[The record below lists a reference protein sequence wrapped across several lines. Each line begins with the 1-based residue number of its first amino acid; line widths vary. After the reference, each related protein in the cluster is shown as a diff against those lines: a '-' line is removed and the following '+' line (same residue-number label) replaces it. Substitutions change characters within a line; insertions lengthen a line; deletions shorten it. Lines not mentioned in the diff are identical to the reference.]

1 MYKSVRALKEG
12 VDLMVNQLTE
22 WNYLTTATFASNL
35 LHLNRAF
42 EPVQARMVMPGVMAL
57 LLREDLLLAAD
68 LIATGRAIAM
78 MNNFLVCV
86 TGQEAD
92 GMPETKIQV

>member
-22 WNYLTTATFASNL
+22 GNYLTTSTFASNL

-78 MNNFLVCV
+78 MNNFLVCA
-86 TGQEAD
+86 TGQ
-92 GMPETKIQV
+92 